1 MAQPSVVTGWILI
14 ALGLVLASLAP
25 AASQQ
30 EAEASVELADQ
41 VSDGGALLVDRV
53 RTTHG
58 GFVAIYDADPRQP
71 SANAS
76 ILGVSGHRGA
86 GLLHDVLVP
95 LDDPIEE
102 DRRVHAVVHQDSNG
116 NQVFE
121 HRQDPGTDPPYRVDG
136 QIVADP
142 ANVTLLG
149 QDQAEIPGWTL
160 PIAGGLA
167 GALVGAGL
175 AWWHQ
180 VRVKK
185 EP

>member
-1 MAQPSVVTGWILI
+1 MPHRSLDLGWIVV
-14 ALGLVLASLAP
+14 ALGLVLAATAP

-30 EAEASVELADQ
+30 EVEARVELADQ
-41 VSDGGALLVDRV
+41 VSDGGALIVDQV

-58 GFVAIYDADPRQP
+58 GFVAIYDTDPRQA

-76 ILGVSGHRGA
+76 ILGVSGPRGA

-95 LDDPIEE
+95 LDQPIEE
-102 DRRVHAVVHQDSNG
+102 DRRVYAVIHHDSDG

-121 HRQDPGTDPPYRVDG
+121 HRQDPEKDPPYRVDG
-136 QIVADP
+136 EIVADP

-149 QDQAEIPGWTL
+149 QDQEEVPGWIL
-160 PIAGGLA
+160 PLAGGLV

-175 AWWHQ
+175 AWWHRA
-180 VRVKK
+180 RVKK